1 MKEAEGLA
9 DTTVIR
15 SYCWGMEKK
24 YTADV
29 LEASWT
35 EKEAPS
41 SEETTVST
49 GDFF

>member
-1 MKEAEGLA
+1 
-9 DTTVIR
+9 
-15 SYCWGMEKK
+15 MEKK